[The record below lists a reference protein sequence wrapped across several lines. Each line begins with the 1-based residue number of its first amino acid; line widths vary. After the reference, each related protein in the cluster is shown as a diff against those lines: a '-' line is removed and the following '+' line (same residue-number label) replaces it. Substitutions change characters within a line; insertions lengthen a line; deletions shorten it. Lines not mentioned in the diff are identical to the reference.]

1 MNKPHCRVL
10 FCKSP
15 TVYEALGKDG
25 KPYKY
30 KLYFCEKHKGAW
42 KNVQRVK

>member
-25 KPYKY
+25 I
-30 KLYFCEKHKGAW
+30 KL
-42 KNVQRVK
+42 VKK